1 MVCKDRWVHLPSCQ
15 MIYMTIGILLKMLVS
30 DQAAADNDVNNG
42 SLLYENDDNNND
54 EDNDK
59 DKE

>member
-1 MVCKDRWVHLPSCQ
+1 